1 MTASDQ
7 NLRLELVAGPTVEL
21 PAIAAESGAEIIVGR
36 SHQCGLALME
46 ETVSRHHASISWR
59 RQRWVI
65 SDLGSRHG
73 TFLNG
78 VRLQSEQIA
87 ELVDGDLVRIGPWT
101 LRVHLGEHRTTY
113 ASTVDDTAR
122 ASGRIEPVR
131 VEHTVR
137 LAQHRLNLL
146 IDCAAAITSAA
157 NEKALADAVVESS
170 LAGSGFERAA
180 MIRTHA
186 GSEEVEILA
195 HQTRSGSGSK
205 GTSDQ
210 FTFSRSL
217 VRAASS
223 GQMARLASDMAE
235 APLGA
240 SVMELGITAA
250 LCAPIMLGESV
261 AAFLYLDL
269 RNAGSAKG
277 GAAPDAA
284 SFCQAVARLCGLA
297 LSSLK
302 RVDLERRQAKLEHE
316 VKAARAAQILILP
329 PEQGEVGPLRYAMR
343 VRPGRYVAGDLF
355 EAIELD
361 DHRAA
366 ICIGDVAGH
375 GIAAGV
381 LMAAAQAH
389 LHAALLRDGD
399 PAQAVNAVNRFIA
412 HRTHSAKFISM
423 WVGVFDL
430 EDRALTFVDAGHGY
444 WMHKPADAEACR
456 VNYEGGIPVGIDGG
470 FVYKAERMTLGP
482 RDRLILYSDGVIEQR
497 NPEGKQFSHERVAQ
511 FISHDVAPDDDVMA
525 VIKAVEDFAARTE
538 LDDDTTVASIEWK
551 Q

>member
-21 PAIAAESGAEIIVGR
+21 PAIAAENGAEIIVGR

-73 TFLNG
+73 TYLNG

-101 LRVHLGEHRTTY
+101 LRVNLGVHRTTY
-113 ASTVDDTAR
+113 ASTVDDTVR

-131 VEHTVR
+131 AEHTVR

-157 NEKALADAVVESS
+157 DEKALADAVVESS

-195 HQTRSGSGSK
+195 HQTRGNST

-217 VRAASS
+217 VRVASA

-261 AAFLYLDL
+261 AAYLYLDL
-269 RNAGSAKG
+269 RDAGSAKG

-302 RVDLERRQAKLEHE
+302 RVELERRQAKLEHE

-329 PEQGEVGPLRYAMR
+329 PEQGVVGPLRYAMR

-361 DHRAA
+361 DGRAA

-389 LHAALLRDGD
+389 LHAVLRRDGD

-412 HRTHSAKFISM
+412 HRTQSAKFISM

-430 EDRALTFVDAGHGY
+430 QDRALTFVDAGHGY
-444 WMHKPADAEACR
+444 WMHKPAEGGAR
-456 VNYEGGIPVGIDGG
+456 RMTYEGGIPVGIDGG
-470 FVYKAERMTLGP
+470 FVYKAEHMTLGP

-497 NPEGKQFSHERVAQ
+497 NPEGQQFSHGRVAE
-511 FISHDVAPDDDVMA
+511 FIAHDVSPDGNVMA

-538 LDDDTTVASIEWK
+538 LDDDTTVASIEWT